1 MLCQILDNL
10 ASAFNDLLLLIHI
23 YSFSAIF
30 CIHLT
35 NRLTYMHIYF
45 RLILIFVAG
54 LTLTSCSSI
63 ISSATNKMATNLAT
77 AITNNDD
84 LATVKAGAPA
94 YLLMLDSFVEG
105 DPSDSKM
112 QVAAAKLYA
121 AYAGVFVKDEERA
134 KRLTQK
140 SLDFALNAN
149 CLVNENHCN
158 LKNMKFKKFETVIE
172 GFEEDQIEYLFTL
185 GSSWAGWIQSRRGD
199 WNAAADLARVT
210 KIMNHA
216 LKLND
221 EYQNG
226 QVHLYLGVL
235 NTLLPPALGGKPEIG
250 KKHFEKA
257 IAISQGKNLMA
268 KVLYA
273 EKYAR
278 LIFNQELHDKL
289 LNQVIKAEPRLRNFT
304 LTNMLAQKQAKALLV
319 DGADY
324 F

>member
-1 MLCQILDNL
+1 MG
-10 ASAFNDLLLLIHI
+10 
-23 YSFSAIF
+23 
-30 CIHLT
+30 
-35 NRLTYMHIYF
+35 YMHTF
-45 RLILIFVAG
+45 HRLIFVLIIG
-54 LTLTSCSSI
+54 LILTSCSSI
-63 ISSATNKMATNLAT
+63 ISSATNKMAKNLST

-105 DPSDSKM
+105 DPEDSNM
-112 QVAAAKLYA
+112 QIAAAKLYS
-121 AYAGVFVKDEERA
+121 AYAGVFVKDEQRA

-149 CLVNENHCN
+149 CLVDESRCN
-158 LKNMKFKKFETVIE
+158 LKTMKFKKFETIIE
-172 GFEEDQIEYLFTL
+172 TFEKEHIEHLFTL

-216 LKLND
+216 LKLNAR
-221 EYQNG
+221 YQHG
-226 QVHLYLGVL
+226 QIHLYLGVL

-250 KKHFEKA
+250 KNHFEKA
-257 IAISQGKNLMA
+257 IEISQGKNLMA

-278 LIFNQELHDKL
+278 LVFNQELHDKL
-289 LNQVIKAEPRLRNFT
+289 LNQVLKTEPRLRGFT
-304 LTNMLAQKQAKALLV
+304 LTNMLAHEQAKTLLIS
-319 DGADY
+319 GKDY

>member
-1 MLCQILDNL
+1 
-10 ASAFNDLLLLIHI
+10 
-23 YSFSAIF
+23 
-30 CIHLT
+30 
-35 NRLTYMHIYF
+35 MHTF
-45 RLILIFVAG
+45 TKLFVVFIIS
-54 LTLTSCSSI
+54 LNITSCSSI

-77 AITNNDD
+77 AISNNDD

-105 DPSDSKM
+105 DPTDSKM
-112 QVAAAKLYA
+112 QIAAAKLYA
-121 AYAGVFVKDEERA
+121 AYAGVFIKDEARA

-149 CLVNENHCN
+149 CLANESRCN
-158 LKNMKFKKFETVIE
+158 LKTMKFKKFEIIIDK
-172 GFEEDQIEYLFTL
+172 FEKEHIEYLFTL

-216 LKLND
+216 VKLD
-221 EYQNG
+221 GRYQNG
-226 QVHLYLGVL
+226 QIHLYLGVL

-250 KKHFEKA
+250 KKHFESA
-257 IAISQGKNLMA
+257 IKISKGKNLMA
-268 KVLYA
+268 KVLFA

-278 LIFNQELHDKL
+278 LVFNQELHNKL
-289 LNQVIKAEPRLRNFT
+289 LNEVLRAEPRLRGFT
-304 LTNMLAQKQAKALLV
+304 LTNMLAQQQAKALLI
-319 DGADY
+319 DGEDY

>member
-1 MLCQILDNL
+1 M
-10 ASAFNDLLLLIHI
+10 
-23 YSFSAIF
+23 
-30 CIHLT
+30 
-35 NRLTYMHIYF
+35 RLF
-45 RLILIFVAG
+45 FKLILILAIG
-54 LTLTSCSSI
+54 LNMASCSSI
-63 ISSATNKMATNLAT
+63 ISSATNKMATNLAS

-94 YLLMLDSFVEG
+94 YLLMLDSFIEG
-105 DPSDSKM
+105 DPEDSNM
-112 QVAAAKLYA
+112 QVAAAKLYS
-121 AYAGVFVKDEERA
+121 AYAGVFVKDEQRA

-149 CLVNENHCN
+149 CLIEESRCH
-158 LKNMKFKKFETVIE
+158 LKSMDFKKFEIVIE
-172 GFEEDQIEYLFTL
+172 KFEKEHIKYLFAL

-210 KIMNHA
+210 KIMNRA
-216 LKLND
+216 LKLD
-221 EYQNG
+221 EKYENG
-226 QVHLYLGVL
+226 QIHLYLGVL

-250 KKHFEKA
+250 KNHFEKA
-257 IAISQGKNLMA
+257 IEISQGKNLMA

-278 LIFNQELHDKL
+278 LIFNQDLHDKL
-289 LNQVIKAEPRLRNFT
+289 LNQVIKAEPRLRGFT
-304 LTNMLAQKQAKALLV
+304 LTNMLAQKQAKSLLD

>member
-1 MLCQILDNL
+1 MINFIKLTFI
-10 ASAFNDLLLLIHI
+10 FLI
-23 YSFSAIF
+23 
-30 CIHLT
+30 
-35 NRLTYMHIYF
+35 
-45 RLILIFVAG
+45 G
-54 LTLTSCSSI
+54 LNIAACSSM
-63 ISSATNKMATNLAT
+63 ISSATNKMATNLAS

-112 QVAAAKLYA
+112 QLAAAKLYA
-121 AYAGVFVKDEERA
+121 AYAGVFVTDEQRA

-149 CLVNENHCN
+149 CLNDESRCN
-158 LKNMKFKKFETVIE
+158 LKSMDFKSFEAIIEKFEKS
-172 GFEEDQIEYLFTL
+172 DIEYLFTL
-185 GSSWAGWIQSRRGD
+185 GSSWAGWIQSRKGD
-199 WNAAADLARVT
+199 WNAAADLARVS

-216 LKLND
+216 LKLD
-221 EYQNG
+221 GHYQNG
-226 QVHLYLGVL
+226 QIHLYLGVL
-235 NTLLPPALGGKPEIG
+235 NTLLPPALGGKPKVG
-250 KKHFEKA
+250 KHHFEKA
-257 IAISQGKNLMA
+257 IEISQNKNLMA

-289 LNQVIKAEPRLRNFT
+289 LNQVLKTEPRMRGFT
-304 LTNMLAQKQAKALLV
+304 LTNMLAQEQAQALLLS
-319 DGADY
+319 GEDY